1 MIYNACVSLCRIV
14 ARNFLVASNYG
25 RMYIFSIYKRRRTF
39 SLVSVVASGKKYS
52 IVPVY
57 ILKHLHTVTLVQS
70 QTIAIREPRDAGRL
84 TQYKLIIIC
93 GNM

>member
-1 MIYNACVSLCRIV
+1 MSA
-14 ARNFLVASNYG
+14 
-25 RMYIFSIYKRRRTF
+25 
-39 SLVSVVASGKKYS
+39 VASGKKYF

-84 TQYKLIIIC
+84 TQFENNQPFRANENVRIL
-93 GNM
+93 GRLTRA